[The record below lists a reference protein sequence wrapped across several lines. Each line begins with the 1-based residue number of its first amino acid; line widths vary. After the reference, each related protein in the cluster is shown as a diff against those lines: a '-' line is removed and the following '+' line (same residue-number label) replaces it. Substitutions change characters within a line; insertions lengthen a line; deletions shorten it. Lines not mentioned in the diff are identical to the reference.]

1 MAEQYDVRKN
11 AELLWDQNVQV
22 QIRRSTAKTRH
33 KKFEV
38 PTSSLA
44 LRGVVIYDF
53 WTRYISF
60 VVLFCHILKS
70 ILAIYSVKKIA

>member
-1 MAEQYDVRKN
+1 MSLHYDVRKN

-38 PTSSLA
+38 PMSSLA
-44 LRGVVIYDF
+44 LRGVVISDF
-53 WTRYISF
+53 
-60 VVLFCHILKS
+60 
-70 ILAIYSVKKIA
+70 